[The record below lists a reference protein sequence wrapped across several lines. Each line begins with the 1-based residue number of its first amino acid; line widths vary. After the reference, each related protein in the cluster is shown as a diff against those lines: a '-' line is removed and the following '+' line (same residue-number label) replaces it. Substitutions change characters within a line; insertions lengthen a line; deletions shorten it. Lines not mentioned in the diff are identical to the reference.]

1 MTRLALNLAA
11 AAIFGIAFD
20 SALVG
25 SGWLIYENGS
35 LWTGTAPYWIVA
47 MWLLFATTLNVSL
60 RWLRARACAAAL
72 FGAIGGPI
80 SYVAGAQL
88 GAVELV
94 SRGAALAA
102 LSLGWAFVVPVLIA
116 LSRHFDGM
124 QADAQVVNG
133 PTAERA
139 HV

>member
-11 AAIFGIAFD
+11 FQVGWFSCVLGAA
-20 SALVG
+20 
-25 SGWLIYENGS
+25 NGYPFI
-35 LWTGTAPYWIVA
+35 GPVVVA
-47 MWLLFATTLNVSL
+47 MV
-60 RWLRARACAAAL
+60 
-72 FGAIGGPI
+72 
-80 SYVAGAQL
+80 VAM
-88 GAVELV
+88 
-94 SRGAALAA
+94 LAA

-124 QADAQVVNG
+124 RADAQVVNG